1 MWGCSR
7 TRGWK
12 GVFTIPF
19 DKKGMQTMAVS
30 SPGGLR
36 VAARVERQRR
46 QKGREF
52 RRLLPIYL
60 FILPGMA
67 LFLLWTL
74 YPLLDALV
82 MSFFDWIPNPNMPS
96 TFIGL
101 QNYAQALSDPIF
113 WQAFRNVFAY
123 TIVTVIGQIILGLA
137 VALLL
142 NRKIMALGFFRVL
155 YYIPVVTSWVVVSLI
170 FAYLF
175 SSSNGPVDWFLGDV
189 LHLIPDNQSWLG
201 STTLALPTL
210 MILGIW
216 KGVGWNMVIF
226 LAGLQSIPAELYE
239 AARVDGANR
248 WVLFRSITLPLLR
261 PTVTFA
267 VVILT
272 MGGFGSFIPMY
283 VLTGGGPLH
292 STETLLT
299 YAFTNAFSSFDFGY
313 AAAITYIFAVIVL
326 LLALIQI
333 RLVSKKV
340 QY

>member
-1 MWGCSR
+1 MELSSLEHSR
-7 TRGWK
+7 
-12 GVFTIPF
+12 I
-19 DKKGMQTMAVS
+19 
-30 SPGGLR
+30 
-36 VAARVERQRR
+36 AAQIERQRG
-46 QKGREF
+46 QKGRTF
-52 RRLLPIYL
+52 RRLLPVYI

-67 LFLLWTL
+67 LFALWTL
-74 YPLLDALV
+74 YPLLDAFV
-82 MSFFDWIPNPNMPS
+82 MSFFDWNPNPAMQS
-96 TFIGL
+96 TFLGV
-101 QNYAQALSDPIF
+101 QNYAQALTDPIF
-113 WQAFRNVFAY
+113 WQAFRNVLTY
-123 TIVTVIGQIILGLA
+123 TAVTVAGQIVCGLA

-142 NRKIMALGFFRVL
+142 NRKIFARGLFRVL
-155 YYIPVVTSWVVVSLI
+155 YYLPVVTSWVVVSLI

-175 SSSNGPVDWFLGDV
+175 SSDHGPVDWFLGDV
-189 LHLIPDNQSWLG
+189 LHLIPDTQSWLG
-201 STTLALPTL
+201 STALALPTL

-248 WVLFRSITLPLLR
+248 WTLFRVITLPLLR
-261 PTVTFA
+261 PTITFA

-313 AAAITYIFAVIVL
+313 AAAITYIFAAVVF
-326 LLALIQI
+326 LLALVQI
-333 RLVSKKV
+333 RLMSRKIE
-340 QY
+340 Y

>member
-1 MWGCSR
+1 ME
-7 TRGWK
+7 
-12 GVFTIPF
+12 I
-19 DKKGMQTMAVS
+19 S
-30 SPGGLR
+30 SPGDSR
-36 VAARVERQRR
+36 IATRAERQRGQR
-46 QKGREF
+46 GRSL
-52 RRLLPIYL
+52 RRVLPIYL

-67 LFLLWTL
+67 LFTLWTL
-74 YPLLDALV
+74 YPLLDAFV
-82 MSFFDWIPNPNMPS
+82 MSFFDWNPNPSMQS
-96 TFIGL
+96 TFLGV
-101 QNYAQALSDPIF
+101 QNYAQALTDPIF
-113 WQAFRNVFAY
+113 WQAFRNVLTY
-123 TIVTVIGQIILGLA
+123 TVVTVIGQIVCGLA

-142 NRKIMALGFFRVL
+142 NRKIFARGFFRVL
-155 YYIPVVTSWVVVSLI
+155 YYLPVVTSWVVVSLI

-175 SSSNGPVDWFLGDV
+175 SSDNGPVDWFLGDV
-189 LHLIPDNQSWLG
+189 LHLVPDTQSWLG
-201 STTLALPTL
+201 NTTLALPTL

-248 WVLFRSITLPLLR
+248 WTLFRTITLPLLR
-261 PTVTFA
+261 PTMTFA

-292 STETLLT
+292 ATETLLT

-313 AAAITYIFAVIVL
+313 AAAITYIFAVVVF

-333 RLVSKKV
+333 RLMSRKIE
-340 QY
+340 Y

>member
-1 MWGCSR
+1 ME
-7 TRGWK
+7 
-12 GVFTIPF
+12 
-19 DKKGMQTMAVS
+19 VS
-30 SPGGLR
+30 SLDGLR
-36 VAARVERQRR
+36 VAARVERQRGPR
-46 QKGREF
+46 RRAF

-67 LFLLWTL
+67 LFALWAL
-74 YPLLDALV
+74 YPLLDAFV
-82 MSFFDWIPNPNMPS
+82 MSFFDWIPNPNMQS
-96 TFIGL
+96 TFLGF
-101 QNYAQALSDPIF
+101 QNYTQALTDPIF
-113 WQAFRNVFAY
+113 WQAFRNVLSY
-123 TIVTVIGQIILGLA
+123 TVVTVVGQIVFGLA

-142 NRKIMALGFFRVL
+142 NRKLFARGIFRVL
-155 YYIPVVTSWVVVSLI
+155 YYLPVVTSWVVVSLI

-175 SSSNGPVDWFLGDV
+175 SSDNGPVDWFLGDV

-201 STTLALPTL
+201 NTTLALPTL

-216 KGVGWNMVIF
+216 KGVGWNMVMF
-226 LAGLQSIPAELYE
+226 LAGLQSIPTELYE

-248 WVLFRSITLPLLR
+248 WTLFRVITLPLLR
-261 PTVTFA
+261 PTITFA

-313 AAAITYIFAVIVL
+313 AAAITYIFAAVVF

-333 RLVSKKV
+333 RLMRNKIE
-340 QY
+340 Y